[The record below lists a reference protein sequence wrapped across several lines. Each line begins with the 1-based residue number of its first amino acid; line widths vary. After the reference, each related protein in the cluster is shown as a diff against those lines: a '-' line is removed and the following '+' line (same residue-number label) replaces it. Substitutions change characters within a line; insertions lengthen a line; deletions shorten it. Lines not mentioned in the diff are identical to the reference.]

1 MAYMVQK
8 IAQITLNNQNVSYA
22 SSTSI
27 PPRQI
32 MMCDLCGGEHNLGE
46 CLNDDMGSQ
55 STMEQVDLVGYG
67 RQQQSFQPQG
77 AYNPNASRNHPG
89 FSWSNPMGAAN
100 PQSFGNRGPP
110 PGFQGQQNYR
120 GGQQQQ
126 QSRQN
131 LGFQNSNAQP
141 RQPLE
146 KPPPPNWEAMIEMMF
161 KSQMQS
167 EEKIRQVS
175 DKLDQLNT
183 IDSCVRETLEESNW
197 ISNDPL
203 GVDVDDTIEEEQID
217 EDTSGFDELFDE
229 NELLVQPS
237 SPKLEVFGLGDQ
249 LANHNGDN
257 HPKVELKPLPSELK
271 YVFLGSNSTYPVI
284 VNANLNDDEI
294 EKLLHVGT
302 HEGDEGK
309 NHHNKHNSFPK
320 GHNSKSSIPPK
331 HVRDTTLGCQHG
343 GSKKERGILLN
354 VPAHWN
360 WGPTF
365 LAQPGEAFSG
375 LVREFYANA
384 GDGMQTNTAI
394 VRGVQVSF
402 STVDINA
409 YYGTEDH
416 RAIDYYHQDLR
427 LSRLTGEMLNEI
439 ARSFHPEATWNIA
452 HGLPAHIDYH
462 YFGQRDRALLDFI
475 KAKLSPYSHK
485 GHVRRDQVLM
495 AYCIKEQHPMN
506 VGAIINQSIRDIAS
520 SDRKSRCYL
529 SHPFLITELCRLAGV
544 PINEE
549 QEIKLKP
556 LTFISPHYVQ
566 THYGQGQIPAND
578 SEDEEAGQQAE
589 NADMG
594 DPNPMPAQPQI
605 PQQFNMQQFIT
616 RQEEFMR
623 RSDEINWYVGTSTY
637 QHNQAALGFT
647 PHFPPPPPWLQDPQY
662 IPDYYRPHFPPPPD
676 DADQQ

>member
-1 MAYMVQK
+1 MASMVQK

-67 RQQQSFQPQG
+67 RQQQSFKPQG

-120 GGQQQQ
+120 
-126 QSRQN
+126 
-131 LGFQNSNAQP
+131 
-141 RQPLE
+141 
-146 KPPPPNWEAMIEMMF
+146 
-161 KSQMQS
+161 
-167 EEKIRQVS
+167 
-175 DKLDQLNT
+175 DT

-257 HPKVELKPLPSELK
+257 HPKILKARMHLTPLLK
-271 YVFLGSNSTYPVI
+271 IMHTSYKMP
-284 VNANLNDDEI
+284 
-294 EKLLHVGT
+294 
-302 HEGDEGK
+302 
-309 NHHNKHNSFPK
+309 PK
-320 GHNSKSSIPPK
+320 GRNSRRGRREESSQQAQQLPQEPQFQIFNTPQA
-331 HVRDTTLGCQHG
+331 RERYNTWISTRGI
-343 GSKKERGILLN
+343 KKERGILLN

-394 VRGVQVSF
+394 VRGVEVSF

-416 RAIDYYHQDLR
+416 GAIDYYHQDLR
-427 LSRLTGEMLNEI
+427 LSRLTGDMLNEI

-520 SDRKSRCYL
+520 SDRKSRCFL

-544 PINEE
+544 PINED
-549 QEIKLKP
+549 QEIKLTP

-637 QHNQAALGFT
+637 QQNQAALGFT

-662 IPDYYRPHFPPPPD
+662 IPDYYRPHFPLPPD

>member
-1 MAYMVQK
+1 
-8 IAQITLNNQNVSYA
+8 
-22 SSTSI
+22 
-27 PPRQI
+27 
-32 MMCDLCGGEHNLGE
+32 
-46 CLNDDMGSQ
+46 MGSQ

-67 RQQQSFQPQG
+67 RQQQFQPQG

-161 KSQMQS
+161 KSQMQ
-167 EEKIRQVS
+167 
-175 DKLDQLNT
+175 NT

-257 HPKVELKPLPSELK
+257 HPKVELKPLSSELK
-271 YVFLGSNSTYPVI
+271 YAFLGSNSTYPVI

-294 EKLLHVGT
+294 ENYKMP
-302 HEGDEGK
+302 
-309 NHHNKHNSFPK
+309 PK
-320 GHNSKSSIPPK
+320 GRNSRRGRREEPPQQAQQLPQGPQFQIFNTPQARERYNTWISTR
-331 HVRDTTLGCQHG
+331 VI
-343 GSKKERGILLN
+343 KKERGILLN
-354 VPAHWN
+354 VPTHWN

-384 GDGMQTNTAI
+384 GDGIQTNTAI
-394 VRGVQVSF
+394 VRGVEVSF

-616 RQEEFMR
+616 R
-623 RSDEINWYVGTSTY
+623 
-637 QHNQAALGFT
+637 
-647 PHFPPPPPWLQDPQY
+647 
-662 IPDYYRPHFPPPPD
+662 
-676 DADQQ
+676 

>member
-1 MAYMVQK
+1 MASMVQK

-110 PGFQGQQNYR
+110 PGFQGQQNFR
-120 GGQQQQ
+120 
-126 QSRQN
+126 
-131 LGFQNSNAQP
+131 
-141 RQPLE
+141 
-146 KPPPPNWEAMIEMMF
+146 
-161 KSQMQS
+161 
-167 EEKIRQVS
+167 
-175 DKLDQLNT
+175 DT

-257 HPKVELKPLPSELK
+257 HPKNSRRGRREEPPQQAQQLPQGPQFQIFNTPQARER
-271 YVFLGSNSTYPVI
+271 YNTWISTRGI
-284 VNANLNDDEI
+284 
-294 EKLLHVGT
+294 
-302 HEGDEGK
+302 
-309 NHHNKHNSFPK
+309 
-320 GHNSKSSIPPK
+320 
-331 HVRDTTLGCQHG
+331 
-343 GSKKERGILLN
+343 KKERGILLN

-375 LVREFYANA
+375 LVKEFYANA
-384 GDGMQTNTAI
+384 GDGIQTNTAI
-394 VRGVQVSF
+394 VRGVEVSF

-427 LSRLTGEMLNEI
+427 LSRLTGDMLNEI

-506 VGAIINQSIRDIAS
+506 VGVIINQSIRDIAS

-578 SEDEEAGQQAE
+578 SEDEEA
-589 NADMG
+589 
-594 DPNPMPAQPQI
+594 AQPQI

-647 PHFPPPPPWLQDPQY
+647 PHFPPPPPWLQDHQY

-676 DADQQ
+676 DADHQ

>member
-1 MAYMVQK
+1 MASMVQK

-249 LANHNGDN
+249 LANNNGDN
-257 HPKVELKPLPSELK
+257 HPKVELKPLPSELNYK
-271 YVFLGSNSTYPVI
+271 M
-284 VNANLNDDEI
+284 
-294 EKLLHVGT
+294 
-302 HEGDEGK
+302 
-309 NHHNKHNSFPK
+309 
-320 GHNSKSSIPPK
+320 PPK
-331 HVRDTTLGCQHG
+331 
-343 GSKKERGILLN
+343 
-354 VPAHWN
+354 AHWN

-384 GDGMQTNTAI
+384 GDGIQTNTAI
-394 VRGVQVSF
+394 VRGVEVSF

-427 LSRLTGEMLNEI
+427 LSKLTGEMLNEI

-462 YFGQRDRALLDFI
+462 YFGQQDRALLDFI

-485 GHVRRDQVLM
+485 GNVRRDQVLM

-520 SDRKSRCYL
+520 LDRKSRCYL

-647 PHFPPPPPWLQDPQY
+647 PYFPPPPPWLQDHQY

-676 DADQQ
+676 DADHQ

>member
-1 MAYMVQK
+1 MSAKVDNMASMVQK

-32 MMCDLCGGEHNLGE
+32 MMCDLCGGEHNLGK

-161 KSQMQS
+161 KSQMQ
-167 EEKIRQVS
+167 
-175 DKLDQLNT
+175 NT

-197 ISNDPL
+197 ISNNPL
-203 GVDVDDTIEEEQID
+203 GVDVEDTIEEEQID

-271 YVFLGSNSTYPVI
+271 YAFLGSNSTYPVI

-294 EKLLHVGT
+294 ENYKMP
-302 HEGDEGK
+302 
-309 NHHNKHNSFPK
+309 PK
-320 GHNSKSSIPPK
+320 GRNSRRGRREEPPQQAQQLPQGPQFQIFNTPQA
-331 HVRDTTLGCQHG
+331 RERYNTWISTRGI
-343 GSKKERGILLN
+343 KKERGILLN

-375 LVREFYANA
+375 LVREFDANA
-384 GDGMQTNTAI
+384 GDGIQTNTAI
-394 VRGVQVSF
+394 VRGVEVSF

-462 YFGQRDRALLDFI
+462 YFGQQDRALLDFI

-566 THYGQGQIPAND
+566 THYGQGQIPVND

-589 NADMG
+589 NVDMG

-623 RSDEINWYVGTSTY
+623 RSDEIN
-637 QHNQAALGFT
+637 
-647 PHFPPPPPWLQDPQY
+647 
-662 IPDYYRPHFPPPPD
+662 
-676 DADQQ
+676 

>member
-1 MAYMVQK
+1 MASMVQK

-257 HPKVELKPLPSELK
+257 HPKVELKHLPSELNYK
-271 YVFLGSNSTYPVI
+271 MP
-284 VNANLNDDEI
+284 
-294 EKLLHVGT
+294 
-302 HEGDEGK
+302 
-309 NHHNKHNSFPK
+309 PK
-320 GHNSKSSIPPK
+320 GRNSRRGRREESSQQAQQLPQEPQFQIFNTPQA
-331 HVRDTTLGCQHG
+331 RERYNTWISTRGI
-343 GSKKERGILLN
+343 KKERGILLN

-394 VRGVQVSF
+394 VRGVEVSF
-402 STVDINA
+402 STKLL
-409 YYGTEDH
+409 GTLHMDCQPILIIITLDNETVH
-416 RAIDYYHQDLR
+416 SLT
-427 LSRLTGEMLNEI
+427 LSKQSLVLI
-439 ARSFHPEATWNIA
+439 
-452 HGLPAHIDYH
+452 
-462 YFGQRDRALLDFI
+462 DFI

-520 SDRKSRCYL
+520 SDRKSRCFL

-549 QEIKLKP
+549 QEIKLTP

-637 QHNQAALGFT
+637 QQNQAALGFT

-676 DADQQ
+676 DADQ